1 MNVFT
6 RLLNNYIIKYMT
18 KTNFYHEQI
27 KLIKDKLYEIKKE
40 VNGIFDKIKE
50 IEDYMNE
57 EYKKKQKEKC
67 NIM

>member
-1 MNVFT
+1 
-6 RLLNNYIIKYMT
+6 MT